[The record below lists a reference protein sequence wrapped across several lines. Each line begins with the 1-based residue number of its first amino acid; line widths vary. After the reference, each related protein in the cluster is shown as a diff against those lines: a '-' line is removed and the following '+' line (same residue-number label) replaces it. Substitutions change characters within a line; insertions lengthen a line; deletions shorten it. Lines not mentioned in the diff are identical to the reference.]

1 MLASA
6 EASARP
12 RVRCR
17 QIAERDLELLADFLA
32 EGFPLRARDY
42 WQAGLARLS
51 TLPPIESMPRFGYVL
66 ESEQDIVG
74 VLLLL
79 LSRRGEQII
88 ANVSSWYVRP
98 SHRAHSTLLV
108 SMATKLK
115 HVIYLNASP
124 APHTWPTLQATGWRP
139 YNFGRSA
146 VLPALGLGGGKIGE
160 AIPADLP
167 ERALLEDHRGF
178 GCISLVCEKDGKQA
192 PFVFKPR
199 RIARPPLPMMELIYC
214 RETAEFVRCAAAL
227 GRYFLR
233 RGYPGFLVDGKIVG
247 LLSHYTANKEPRF
260 YKGPRAPEIND
271 LAYTEKVIF
280 G

>member
-1 MLASA
+1 MLAPA
-6 EASARP
+6 AASASP

-17 QIAERDLELLADFLA
+17 QIAEDDLETLAGFLA

-42 WQAGLARLS
+42 WNAGLARLAA
-51 TLPPIESMPRFGYVL
+51 LPPVEGIARFGYVL
-66 ESEQDIVG
+66 ESGQGVVG
-74 VLLLL
+74 VLLMLS
-79 LSRRGEQII
+79 SRRGDQIV

-124 APHTWPTLQATGWRP
+124 APHTWQTLQATGWKP
-139 YNFGRSA
+139 YNSGRSA
-146 VLPALGLGGGKIGE
+146 VVSFLGFGGGKVSGT
-160 AIPADLP
+160 IPAELP
-167 ERALLEDHRGF
+167 ERMLLEDHRAF
-178 GCISLVCEKDGKQA
+178 GCISLVCEKDGKYS
-192 PFVFKPR
+192 PFVFRPR

-214 RETAEFVRCAAAL
+214 RETAEFVRCGAAL
-227 GRYFLR
+227 GRHFLR
-233 RGYPGFLVDGKIVG
+233 RGYPGFLADGRIAG
-247 LLSHYTANKEPRF
+247 ALSHYSENKEPRF
-260 YKGPRAPEIND
+260 YKGPRAPELND